1 MKKILKAI
9 FIILILFL
17 SICSLVVGNGHSMY
31 KEKIETNE
39 IIKQKNKQTEI
50 RVE

>member
-17 SICSLVVGNGHSMY
+17 SIGSLVVGNGHSMY
-31 KEKIETNE
+31 KEELEANK
-39 IIKQKNKQTEI
+39 IIKQENKNTKV
-50 RVE
+50 RAN